1 LATLIYSDLKP
12 GEAGW
17 KHAELHASR
26 RCEPYRDTSHRPRWC
41 WLEQKDHDD
50 DLQQSNASSER
61 SLSIADRVPTT
72 QHIHSRWTRAEP
84 ERRVMKTI
92 IKRHAIW
99 NRLLAVAERQP
110 GEMLTNRSLLS
121 GKVTYGLLTG
131 GARYAWRRLELWA
144 RNRERARS
152 PV

>member
-1 LATLIYSDLKP
+1 
-12 GEAGW
+12 
-17 KHAELHASR
+17 
-26 RCEPYRDTSHRPRWC
+26 
-41 WLEQKDHDD
+41 
-50 DLQQSNASSER
+50 
-61 SLSIADRVPTT
+61 
-72 QHIHSRWTRAEP
+72 
-84 ERRVMKTI
+84 MKTI

-131 GARYAWRRLELWA
+131 GARYAWCRLELWA
-144 RNRERARS
+144 KNRERARS